1 MIFVHPNNQDFKCKC
16 IRIYKLERILMLE
29 GHLKSASNFK
39 DFFYKILYLK
49 AEIQFKL
56 INFDICDWWIEN
68 YLRSDWR
75 SLSVGHH

>member
-1 MIFVHPNNQDFKCKC
+1 
-16 IRIYKLERILMLE
+16 MLE
-29 GHLKSASNFK
+29 GDFKSASNFK
-39 DFFYKILYLK
+39 DFFYKICFCIILYLK

-75 SLSVGHH
+75 SLSVTHYSTN